1 MSNVYNLC
9 KDSRIL
15 RSVGEYQNFRN
26 YFKNYAREK
35 SCIEITPTSRAFKDR
50 CSLRFWAGLAND
62 LHPC

>member
-1 MSNVYNLC
+1 MTKKTKIVGQLAKDLTSTKYSYHPRDCRQVSNVYNLC

-35 SCIEITPTSRAFKDR
+35 S
-50 CSLRFWAGLAND
+50 
-62 LHPC
+62 